1 MKPAPTRRQ
10 RLQVVFT
17 FLVFFGAVMFL
28 VSPHPT
34 RAQILFRLALMLLGI
49 GGMAWLNAKKGWGR

>member
-1 MKPAPTRRQ
+1 MRPAPTRRQ

-28 VSPHPT
+28 VGPHPT
-34 RAQILFRLALMLLGI
+34 RAQILFRVALILAGI
-49 GGMAWLNAKKGWGR
+49 AGMAWLNAKRAWGR